1 MTDPPATS
9 ATSSDA
15 ELLSAVRAGEA
26 DAYGI
31 LYERHY
37 ARVLRLARQIVP
49 AQADA
54 DDVVAET
61 FVKVLAAIKGGSG
74 PTEAFVPYVLVA
86 TRRVAFDKASGK
98 RTEIPADVAH
108 LIDGAGAFP
117 DPAETSLDRT
127 LIARAFAELPER
139 WAAVLWHT
147 EVEQY
152 RPAEVAL
159 LLGISPNNVATLR
172 YRAREGLRQAYLQAH
187 LSTARPGC
195 QPAAGLLGGYVR
207 GALSLRDAKLVDE
220 HLSRCDECQA
230 RRAELDAINGSMR
243 GVLAPVV
250 LGGAAAGYLAHA
262 RHFAAA
268 ARWISPVTRSLQRAP
283 WNRTAA
289 QLAAGVAVAAAIA
302 VAVTLSGPHSAEP
315 SATGPFGISSPG
327 STGPV
332 SGSSP
337 AAGAPGSPGQ
347 PVTRRP
353 APSSSP
359 TASRS
364 NSPQPSPSGPAP
376 APSPTGTAPPSPG
389 PSKPVVAAKLRV
401 GVTVTGLL
409 NLGVVDTVAV
419 SVSDPGT
426 AATQGLSVTLGLP
439 SGLALL
445 GLGSGS
451 SGWTCSGAT
460 CTHVGIAAGTAA
472 TVSFRI
478 LVANLSACG
487 NPVTAKAAS
496 GTLSASG
503 RSAKQVRC

>member
-1 MTDPPATS
+1 MS

-15 ELLSAVRAGEA
+15 ELISAVRAGDA

-31 LYERHY
+31 LYARHY
-37 ARVLRLARQIVP
+37 DRVLRLARHIVP

-54 DDVVAET
+54 EDVVAET

-74 PTEAFVPYVLVA
+74 PTEAFVPYVLTA
-86 TRRVAFDKASGK
+86 TRRVAFAKASDQ
-98 RTEIPADVAH
+98 RTELPADSAD
-108 LIDGAGAFP
+108 LIGAAGAFP
-117 DPAETSLDRT
+117 DPAEAVPDRT
-127 LIARAFAELPER
+127 LIARAFEELPER

-152 RPAEVAL
+152 RPAELAL
-159 LLGISPNNVATLR
+159 LLGISPNNVAALR

-187 LSTARPGC
+187 LSVARPGC

-207 GALSLRDAKLVDE
+207 GTLSRRDAKLVDE
-220 HLSRCDECQA
+220 HLSRCGDCQA
-230 RRAELDAINGSMR
+230 ALAELDAINGSMR
-243 GVLAPVV
+243 GMLAPVV
-250 LGGAAAGYLAHA
+250 LGGAAAGYLAHS

-268 ARWISPVTRSLQRAP
+268 ARWISPVTRSLKRVP
-283 WNRTAA
+283 WNQTAV
-289 QLAAGVAVAAAIA
+289 QLTAGIAVAAAIA
-302 VAVTLSGPHSAEP
+302 LAVTLSGPHSASP

-332 SGSSP
+332 SGSQ
-337 AAGAPGSPGQ
+337 AAGAPASPGQ
-347 PVTRRP
+347 PVMHRP

-359 TASRS
+359 TRSGS
-364 NSPQPSPSGPAP
+364 NSPNPSPSGTSSPTP
-376 APSPTGTAPPSPG
+376 APSATATAPPSPS
-389 PSKPVVAAKLRV
+389 PSRPGVSAKLSV
-401 GVTVTGLL
+401 VVKVSGLL

-426 AATQGLSVTLGLP
+426 AATQELNVTLGLP
-439 SGLALL
+439 SGLTLL

-451 SGWTCSGAT
+451 SGWTCSGT
-460 CTHVGIAAGTAA
+460 SCTHAGIAAGAA
-472 TVSFRI
+472 STVSFRI

-503 RSAKQVRC
+503 RSSKQVRC